1 MRRSIQS
8 PLHQLRQICSLLWTF
23 WTMITYDYKSLIRTG
38 KFSTH
43 YFGGSLL
50 PTLLPRRSRFS
61 NVNIGVNIEEKV
73 ERINT
78 SCYPDH
84 IDEQNHLYLYLLH
97 WRKYQGEHGGIKHQP
112 HESSGDPN
120 CPDGDLFSLLWLGG
134 RCTGHWGAQEELLPS
149 GHWDPEL
156 GCCLGLATQ
165 WPDYGTQPL
174 TDIVYILKKP

>member
-1 MRRSIQS
+1 
-8 PLHQLRQICSLLWTF
+8 
-23 WTMITYDYKSLIRTG
+23 MITYDYKSLIRTG

-97 WRKYQGEHGGIKHQP
+97 WRKYR
-112 HESSGDPN
+112 GDEEDDEEDEL
-120 CPDGDLFSLLWLGG
+120 DGP
-134 RCTGHWGAQEELLPS
+134 TGKRAAEDDDDDEE
-149 GHWDPEL
+149 DEFE
-156 GCCLGLATQ
+156 TKKQ
-165 WPDYGTQPL
+165 K
-174 TDIVYILKKP
+174 TDK